1 MTEKPTMASRLPLA
15 ARKRAVNFILE
26 KGNNLQRMRYAFH
39 FADGG
44 ADSVLGA
51 LRNQTA
57 EGCWVPRWS
66 WSGAYPATWKV
77 VATEIKVELTLR
89 FLMQPKR
96 FDLFDSS

>member
-51 LRNQTA
+51 LRESDSRRLLGTTVVM
-57 EGCWVPRWS
+57 ERCL
-66 WSGAYPATWKV
+66 SGNL
-77 VATEIKVELTLR
+77 ESR
-89 FLMQPKR
+89 C
-96 FDLFDSS
+96 D